1 MKLDVREVR
10 KRCHVV
16 ITILFPAFSITR
28 CEKLIGKNDWKNI
41 DTNRRVI
48 YSCIMCATCET
59 CCYGKYIFIQI
70 YFYKYILYKVSNDG

>member
-1 MKLDVREVR
+1 MPRR
-10 KRCHVV
+10 NYNFISC
-16 ITILFPAFSITR
+16 LFYN
-28 CEKLIGKNDWKNI
+28 EKLIGKNDWKNI